1 MGRVGTA
8 KRLDPA
14 ALQKINVF
22 VQAAMDKATKG
33 KDSAK
38 IDEAKLVKQVKAD
51 VTKQIAPYLKQGV
64 DDSTKSLIDKTVDK
78 TIAASWSTLRNKA
91 V

>member
-1 MGRVGTA
+1 MGRVG
-8 KRLDPA
+8 KGNRLDPA

-33 KDSAK
+33 KDNAK
-38 IDEAKLVKQVKAD
+38 IDETKLIKQVKAE

-64 DDSTKSLIDKTVDK
+64 DDSTKNLIDKTVDK
-78 TIAASWSTLRNKA
+78 TIASSWSTVKNKGE
-91 V
+91 